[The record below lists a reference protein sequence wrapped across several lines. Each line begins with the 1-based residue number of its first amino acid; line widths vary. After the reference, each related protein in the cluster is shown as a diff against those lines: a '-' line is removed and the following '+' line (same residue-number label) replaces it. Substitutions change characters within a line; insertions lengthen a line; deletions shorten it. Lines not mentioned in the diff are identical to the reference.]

1 MLTHPAF
8 VLKTLYPSLIWD
20 IETEEKVL
28 YLTFDDGP
36 TPGVTDEL
44 LDMLKKHK
52 AKATFFCVGKNIENH
67 PDLYQRILE
76 EGHEIGNH
84 TFNHK
89 NGWTSNNLEY
99 LKDVQKFDK
108 LHKSKFFR
116 PPYGRLKPAQIQ
128 VLKDRYK
135 IIMWSVLTMDY
146 HSGSSKETCYQNAI
160 KKLKAGDILVFHD
173 SLKAGE
179 KMLYTVERLLAE
191 QSQNGYSFNALDN

>member
-44 LDMLKKHK
+44 LDMLKKHE

-108 LHKSKFFR
+108 LHKSKYFR

-128 VLKDRYK
+128 VLKDHYK
-135 IIMWSVLTMDY
+135 II
-146 HSGSSKETCYQNAI
+146 I
-160 KKLKAGDILVFHD
+160 KSFECKSTILIPNCNH
-173 SLKAGE
+173 L
-179 KMLYTVERLLAE
+179 
-191 QSQNGYSFNALDN
+191 